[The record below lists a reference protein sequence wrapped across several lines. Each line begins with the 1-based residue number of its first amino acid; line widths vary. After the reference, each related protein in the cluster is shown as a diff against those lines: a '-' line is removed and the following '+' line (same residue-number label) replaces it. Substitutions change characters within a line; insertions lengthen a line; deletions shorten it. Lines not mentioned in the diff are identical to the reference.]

1 VTPDEALHV
10 VLSRAPD
17 HDLRTDRLERPP
29 DRWRA
34 IALETI
40 TFARAC
46 LTLPAQIHLRWVHA
60 PGRTRG
66 QAMREGDV
74 YEISLNLASLG
85 VYPDELREVV
95 LHEAQHI
102 ADLYSGD
109 RERMTSAESEE
120 RAIAFAARITGR
132 R

>member
-1 VTPDEALHV
+1 
-10 VLSRAPD
+10 
-17 HDLRTDRLERPP
+17 
-29 DRWRA
+29 
-34 IALETI
+34 
-40 TFARAC
+40 
-46 LTLPAQIHLRWVHA
+46 
-60 PGRTRG
+60 
-66 QAMREGDV
+66 MREGDV